1 MTHEEAERFEATIAA
16 GGITLF
22 PADTVYG
29 LAVDPE
35 SENAVERLYEL
46 KGRPPQ
52 RPAAVMF
59 FDLEAALDALGDVPE
74 RTLAT
79 LRRILPGALT
89 AIVPNPAG
97 LYPLACRPRPE
108 RLGVRVPR
116 LTGAIEP
123 LSVVRR
129 PVMQSSANLSG
140 GADARRLE
148 DVDAAVRAGVDVEL
162 DGGELPGTPSTVVD
176 LTGYG
181 ASGEFRILRE
191 GAVPAEELAGL
202 LDLT

>member
-1 MTHEEAERFEATIAA
+1 VTREDAERFEGTIAA
-16 GGITLF
+16 GGIALF

-35 SENAVERLYEL
+35 SANAVERLYDL

-59 FDLEAALDALGDVPE
+59 FGLEPALEALRDMPQG
-74 RTLAT
+74 TLAA
-79 LRRILPGALT
+79 LQRLLPGRLT
-89 AIVPNPAG
+89 AIVPNRAG
-97 LYPLACRPRPE
+97 LYPLACGPDPD

-116 LTGAIEP
+116 LAGAIEP
-123 LSVVRR
+123 LAAVRR

-148 DVDAAVRAGVDVEL
+148 DVDPAVRAGVDLEL
-162 DGGELPGTPSTVVD
+162 DGGELPGIPSTVVD
-176 LTGYG
+176 LTAYE
-181 ASGEFRILRE
+181 AAGEYRILRE
-191 GAVPAEELAGL
+191 GAVSADQLRAV
-202 LDLT
+202 LDST